1 MPTAQISIKTNAI
14 YSEWATKYEGRLL
27 ILFGGAGSGKSI
39 YGIQKFVNRLVE
51 EGDAN
56 HRFLFIRKVATTIR
70 ESIYDQ
76 TKKALSKIGVQKL
89 CSVNKSDKTI
99 TFNPN
104 GNSIIFLGVDDREK
118 LKSLSDITGIFIEE
132 GTELEEADFMQIN
145 LRLRG
150 FTPYYKQIVIA
161 FNPVNIDHWLLRHTE
176 PQLLEKIPQEVK
188 NLRYLYEKKVWE
200 FDREIEDEEGNITIS
215 TTRVLNTTYKDN
227 RFIDPEY
234 KSELRLLGSSSQS
247 YSDVYEH
254 GRWGIEKSGDLFAF
268 NFNQS
273 KHVKA
278 VKRDGKNILHFTVDF
293 NVRPYMSGL
302 VIELEWIED
311 GLWGNFEKFWQLKVI
326 DEFALEYPKNTANDL
341 GQEFDG
347 TYSATEG
354 FFMYGDASGLKNTG
368 IKDTKTHFDDVV
380 KGLGDSAWNVVKR
393 IPTSNPRYKNIA
405 PNSLGRKAFL
415 NLLLSG
421 ELPCRILIH
430 PKCKNLIS
438 DLKYCLQDGNGGL
451 LKKKNKDGVE
461 ERGHHLDA
469 FQYFICHPE
478 TLGYLAKIG
487 T

>member
-1 MPTAQISIKTNAI
+1 MPTAEISIKTNAI
-14 YSEWATKYEGRLL
+14 YSKWASDYEGRLL

-39 YGIQKFVNRLVE
+39 YGIQKFVNRMVQE
-51 EGDAN
+51 SDAN

-76 TKKALSKIGVQKL
+76 TKKAISKIGVQRL

-150 FTPYYKQIVIA
+150 FTPRYKQIVIA
-161 FNPVNIDHWLLRHTE
+161 FNPISKDHWLLRHTE
-176 PQLLEKIPQEVK
+176 PQLLEKIPQEIK
-188 NLRYLYEKKVWE
+188 NLRYLYEHKVWE
-200 FDREIEDEEGNITIS
+200 FEKEIEDEDGNLINS

-234 KSELRLLGSSSQS
+234 KAELRLLGNSSRS

-254 GRWGIEKSGDLFAF
+254 GRWGMEKRGDLFVF
-268 NFNQS
+268 TFDQN
-273 KHVKA
+273 KHVKNCERNA
-278 VKRDGKNILHFTVDF
+278 KNTLHFTVDF

-302 VIELEWIED
+302 VMELEYIT
-311 GLWGNFEKFWQLKVI
+311 GGFWGKFDDYWNLKVI
-326 DEFALEYPKNTANDL
+326 DEISNEYPKNTAQDL
-341 GQEFDG
+341 GETF
-347 TYSATEG
+347 ATAYNPIEG
-354 FFMYGDASGLKNTG
+354 FFMYGDASGLKNLG
-368 IKDTKTHFDDVV
+368 VKDTKTHFADLE
-380 KGLGDSAWNVVKR
+380 KGLGNCAFNIERRTPSQ
-393 IPTSNPRYKNIA
+393 NPRYKNIA

-415 NLLLSG
+415 NLLFSN
-421 ELPCRILIH
+421 ELPCRIQINSR
-430 PKCKNLIS
+430 CKNLIS
-438 DLKYCLQDGNGGL
+438 DLKYCLQDGDGKL

-469 FQYFICHPE
+469 FQYFICHPD
-478 TLGYLAKIG
+478 TLGYLAKI
-487 T
+487 